1 MRRMLRI
8 CQRAPTFKNQ
18 EMYTIR
24 YSYPMLRCNACTKWP
39 QDAASDTAT
48 QCKNSMTLHTH
59 TMICLDEV
67 ALARLNALNILTQIF
82 EKKDDSSRSGYDRIT
97 AQGGHPCHP
106 CLLVQC
112 LFHIVEDLPSP
123 HQSIQDICLEPASS
137 QIPRVWFLW
146 AWISRSVTQVLANLM
161 KLSSVHFRF
170 SPTMQGSRTEYGW
183 PYHAS
188 SRHRTHA
195 RTHHAQCT
203 RERLEG
209 FPERCPGASHCPA
222 CIASETSPCFPFF
235 MFCAWRSF
243 QPYRK
248 SAFGWDLD
256 QTRSSIACRKGHAE
270 AFQTSAARGLREWM
284 PAVQRFR
291 KLLCLSSHPIHVQP
305 LINPWRDAAVVSTD
319 ASFLRN
325 RFETSTN

>member
-1 MRRMLRI
+1 MHTMLRI

-24 YSYPMLRCNACTKWP
+24 YSYPMLRCNACTTWP

-48 QCKNSMTLHTH
+48 QCKNSMTLHTSH
-59 TMICLDEV
+59 TMTCLDEV

-137 QIPRVWFLW
+137 QIPRVWLLW

-188 SRHRTHA
+188 SNAPTHNALGKDWKVSPKGALALPIALLALLPKLTHA
-195 RTHHAQCT
+195 
-203 RERLEG
+203 
-209 FPERCPGASHCPA
+209 
-222 CIASETSPCFPFF
+222 SPFSCF
-235 MFCAWRSF
+235 A
-243 QPYRK
+243 
-248 SAFGWDLD
+248 
-256 QTRSSIACRKGHAE
+256 H
-270 AFQTSAARGLREWM
+270 
-284 PAVQRFR
+284 
-291 KLLCLSSHPIHVQP
+291 
-305 LINPWRDAAVVSTD
+305 DAASSLTESLLSD
-319 ASFLRN
+319 GIWIKRTQA
-325 RFETSTN
+325 